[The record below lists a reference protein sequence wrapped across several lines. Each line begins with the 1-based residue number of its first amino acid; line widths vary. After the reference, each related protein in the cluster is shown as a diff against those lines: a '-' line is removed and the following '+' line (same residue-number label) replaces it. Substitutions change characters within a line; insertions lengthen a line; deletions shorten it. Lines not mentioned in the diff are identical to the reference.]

1 MNVLNAPAVTNE
13 AIGKQLEQKVVNK
26 IPTVLLIT
34 VTEKKLYVRTCL
46 QDVQLKKGA
55 SLLYYNSLFS
65 LIFKHSK
72 SPISRR
78 LGSFFVLVLS
88 VALIMPRNPNQ

>member
-65 LIFKHSK
+65 LIFKHIQKAPLVDDWEAFLS
-72 SPISRR
+72 
-78 LGSFFVLVLS
+78 LSF
-88 VALIMPRNPNQ
+88 Q